1 MIMDAFL
8 VVIHNDRRVVIL
20 IRIVN
25 IWNIV
30 LTKKKNIFSQLVID
44 FLKTLRDWK

>member
-1 MIMDAFL
+1 MIMDVFL

-30 LTKKKNIFSQLVID
+30 LTKKNIVSQLVID